1 MVDIPEKKQSRG
13 ELQDLQRR
21 NAFAVRPPVQQLQ
34 SQAVNRVILAVFY
47 ILSLIGAALV
57 IGAIYP
63 IGPINEVFFIGGIAC
78 MGVCLLA
85 SLFIFLK
92 KPRSRHHAAILVI
105 ISLLV
110 LVLGSVYYIEQ
121 FEQEAHD
128 DAQGP
133 TRY

>member
-34 SQAVNRVILAVFY
+34 NQAIHRAVLTGFY
-47 ILSLIGAALV
+47 ILSLIGAGLV

-63 IGPINEVFFIGGIAC
+63 IGPIDEIFFIGGVAC
-78 MGVCLLA
+78 MSACLLA
-85 SLFIFLK
+85 SFFIFWK

>member
-1 MVDIPEKKQSRG
+1 MVDIPKKKQSRG

-34 SQAVNRVILAVFY
+34 NQAVNQVVLAVFY
-47 ILSLIGAALV
+47 ILSLIGAGFV
-57 IGAIYP
+57 IWAIYP
-63 IGPINEVFFIGGIAC
+63 IGPIDDAFFIGGATC
-78 MGVCLLA
+78 MGGCLLA